1 MTQAEFLPG
10 LWSAGNGVDDESHF
24 QWDLPQPQAVRLHLD
39 YTTLGPESSP
49 QVQVK
54 LVTEHRSTAAA
65 HDQAPGDYTLEC
77 SAVRDRKVDGLDIS
91 VTQNG

>member
-10 LWSAGNGVDDESHF
+10 LWSAGNGGDDESHF

-39 YTTLGPESSP
+39 YITLGPESSP

-54 LVTEHRSTAAA
+54 LVTEQRSTAAA
-65 HDQAPGDYTLEC
+65 HDQAPGDFTLES
-77 SAVRDRKVDGLDIS
+77 SAVRDPKVDSSDTS
-91 VTQNG
+91 VTRNG